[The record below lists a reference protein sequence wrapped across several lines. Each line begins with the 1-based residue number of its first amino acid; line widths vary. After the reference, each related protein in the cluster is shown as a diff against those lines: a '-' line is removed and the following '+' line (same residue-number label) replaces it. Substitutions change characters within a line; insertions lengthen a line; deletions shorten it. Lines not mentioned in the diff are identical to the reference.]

1 MLKNKDITNK
11 EIREA
16 FDIIDSDGDG
26 QISFEEFEAVPYIP
40 LPKLLGFLVGFV
52 IGAVVTMALT

>member
-26 QISFEEFEAVPYIP
+26 QISFEEFEAVPDIP
-40 LPKLLGFLVGFV
+40 EFGEFFILPDN
-52 IGAVVTMALT
+52 